1 MSELLALAEQDV
13 PQGYKKTEVGVIPED
28 WKALSLNELAF
39 FGGGTTPARKFHDR
53 YFVSGTHC
61 WVKTLDLNNSFIWN
75 TEEKLTDTALV
86 ESSLKKHKA
95 GAVLVA
101 MYGGFNQIGR
111 TGLIKVDAAINQALV
126 AILPKVEQL
135 SSEYLL
141 FNLNFNVDYWKGV
154 ASSSR
159 KDPNITSNDVK
170 NYCLPVPPLAE
181 QTAIATALSDVDALI
196 TELEKL
202 IAKKQA
208 IKTATMQQ
216 LLTGRTRLPQFALR
230 DDGTPKGYKASE
242 LGEIPEDWDLSDI
255 GSNTTWLSGGTP
267 NRNNLS
273 FWSGTIPWISGSTLK
288 SFEISTSDQ
297 CITEDAI
304 VAGSKKANVGFVLL
318 LVRGSALH
326 NEIRAGLVVT
336 PVAFNQDVKALVPN
350 KNIDPKY
357 LTFFLLGME
366 ADLLKLVSSAGNSAG
381 VLDTEL
387 VKGFKFFLPSTLE
400 QTAIADILSDM
411 DSDINSLQQRLS
423 KTRQIKQGMM
433 QELLTGK
440 TRLKV

>member
-1 MSELLALAEQDV
+1 MSEPLMLALAEQDV

-202 IAKKQA
+202 ITKKQA

-242 LGEIPEDWDLSDI
+242 LGEIPEDWDTKKMGELARIQRGASPRPIDSPIWFDRTSSVGWLRISD
-255 GSNTTWLSGGTP
+255 
-267 NRNNLS
+267 
-273 FWSGTIPWISGSTLK
+273 
-288 SFEISTSDQ
+288 
-297 CITEDAI
+297 
-304 VAGSKKANVGFVLL
+304 VSKTV
-318 LVRGSALH
+318 
-326 NEIRAGLVVT
+326 
-336 PVAFNQDVKALVPN
+336 
-350 KNIDPKY
+350 KY
-357 LTFFLLGME
+357 LTETTQSLSELGIANSRFVPQGNLVMSICATVGKPIITSVNLCIHDGFVVFNGLSVIQDHMYYIFWYVLPTLPMFLLFPLFQRWWGFHGALGGSAMLT
-366 ADLLKLVSSAGNSAG
+366 LLLFA
-381 VLDTEL
+381 LL
-387 VKGFKFFLPSTLE
+387 R
-400 QTAIADILSDM
+400 AIAARFGLM
-411 DSDINSLQQRLS
+411 L
-423 KTRQIKQGMM
+423 
-433 QELLTGK
+433 
-440 TRLKV
+440 